1 MTAPIFSPPDHS
13 GKPRIPG
20 WVPPPKPTENLDYA
34 KLHAIDLS
42 LVDSPDPLVRAELIG
57 IAKTAIRD
65 DGFIYLENFG
75 VSLEKVR
82 TMPPF

>member
-1 MTAPIFSPPDHS
+1 MSSTTFSPPDHS
-13 GKPRIPG
+13 DKPEIPT

-57 IAKTAIRD
+57 IAKAAIRD
-65 DGFIYLENFG
+65 DGFIYLQNYG
-75 VSLEKVR
+75 VSLEQVR
-82 TMPPF
+82 VCV